1 MDAIEGRGRLIEP
14 PPEDMEEELMAN
26 VLITGANR
34 GIGLELARAYAAAG
48 DRVFACCRSPDG
60 AESLKALASS
70 SGGKVTVHAVD
81 VGDGA
86 SIATLG
92 KAVGD
97 TPIDILINNAG
108 VLGGHPQTLDS
119 IDFDAWMDALKVMT
133 IGPFRVVQT
142 LLSNLKAASGAKIM
156 TVTSQ
161 LAASTWPFGTTYAYS
176 SAKAG
181 VNKVMQTL
189 ALDLKGDGIAVS
201 MIHPG
206 WVKTDMGGPGADITP
221 EESAAGI
228 KSVIAGLSMA
238 DTGKFYKWNGDIHP
252 W

>member
-1 MDAIEGRGRLIEP
+1 
-14 PPEDMEEELMAN
+14 MAN

-34 GIGLELARAYAAAG
+34 GIGLELARGYAADG
-48 DRVFACCRSPDG
+48 DRVFACCRSGSAD
-60 AESLKALASS
+60 LDALARG
-70 SGGKVTVHAVD
+70 SGGKVTVHTMD

-86 SIATLG
+86 SIAGAAQTIG
-92 KAVGD
+92 AG
-97 TPIDILINNAG
+97 PIDILINNAG
-108 VLGGHPQTLDS
+108 ILGGHPQTLDA
-119 IDFDAWMDALKVMT
+119 IDFDAWMDAFRVMT

-142 LLSNLKAASGAKIM
+142 FLPNLRAAAAPKVM

-161 LAASTWPFGTTYAYS
+161 LAASTWPFGTTYAYA

-189 ALDLKGDGIAVS
+189 ALDLKGDNIAVS

-206 WVKTDMGGPGADITP
+206 WVKTDMGGAGADITP
-221 EESAAGI
+221 QDSAAGI
-228 KSVIAGLSMA
+228 RKVVADLSMR
-238 DTGKFYKWNGDIHP
+238 DTGTFYKWNGDIHP